1 MTRVDPYAHTL
12 PPVRADA
19 SRVLRTTVGLRPYR
33 PDGFVVRKETLGQK
47 TLIHDYGHGGSGVS
61 LSWGTAQMSLDLLGD
76 EVLDRAAVIGCGAV
90 GLSTARLLQRRGVTV
105 TIYAAE
111 KPPKTTTDLSGA
123 FWAPFSL
130 VDDSRMTPQIA
141 ERIVAAGRIA
151 YAEFERM
158 VNDSR
163 YAIRRLPTYY
173 LDDRPAEVTA
183 EERLMPDLFGGV
195 PLRPGAHP
203 FGDKYALVV
212 PALAIEPTP
221 HIRAVLE
228 DFEQAGGYV
237 VRREFKTRD
246 EIDSLPERVV
256 FNCSGLG
263 SRVLANDDELIPM
276 KGQLTLL
283 QPQPEVKYMIAVP
296 KKRLYMI
303 PRSDGIILGTSQVR
317 NNWSLEP
324 DRAEIERVLAG
335 FQRLRPSATS

>member
-1 MTRVDPYAHTL
+1 MTHFANTL
-12 PPVRADA
+12 PPVKADA
-19 SRVLRTTVGLRPYR
+19 SRVLKTTVGLRPYR
-33 PDGFVVRKETLGQK
+33 PDGFVVRTETLGQK

-76 EVLDRAAVIGCGAV
+76 ASLDDAAVIGCGAV
-90 GLSTARLLQRRGVTV
+90 GLATARLLQKRGVAV

-130 VDDSRMTPQIA
+130 VDENRMTPQIS
-141 ERIVAAGRIA
+141 ERIVRAGRIA
-151 YAEFERM
+151 YAEFEQM
-158 VNDSR
+158 ANQTR

-183 EERLMPDLFGGV
+183 EERLMPDLFSGES
-195 PLRPGAHP
+195 LRPGEHP
-203 FGDKYALVV
+203 FGSRYALVV
-212 PALAIEPTP
+212 PALAIEPSP

-228 DFEQAGGYV
+228 DFEQAGGQF
-237 VRREFKTRD
+237 VRREFGTRD
-246 EIDSLPERVV
+246 DVATLAQRVV

-263 SRVLANDDELIPM
+263 SRILANDDELIPM

-283 QPQPEVKYMIAVP
+283 QPQPEVNYMIAVP

-303 PRSDGIILGTSQVR
+303 PRSDGIVLGTSQVR

-324 DRAEIERVLAG
+324 DKAEIARVLAG
-335 FQRLRPSATS
+335 LAALRH

>member
-1 MTRVDPYAHTL
+1 MPRVDAFAHTL
-12 PPVRADA
+12 PPLRVDA

-33 PDGFVVRKETLGQK
+33 PDGFVIRAESFGQK

-61 LSWGTAQMSLDLLGD
+61 LSWGTAAMSLDLLGD
-76 EVLDRAAVIGCGAV
+76 EMVDEAAVIGCGAV
-90 GLSTARLLQRRGVTV
+90 GLATARLLQKRGVAV

-130 VDDSRMTPQIA
+130 VDDNRMTPDIA
-141 ERIVAAGRIA
+141 ERIVKASRIA
-151 YAEFERM
+151 YAAFEQM
-158 VNDSR
+158 TNDKR

-183 EERLMPDLFGGV
+183 EERLMPDLFSGES
-195 PLRPGAHP
+195 LRPGEHP
-203 FGDKYALVV
+203 FGSRYALVV
-212 PALAIEPTP
+212 PALAIEPSP
-221 HIRAVLE
+221 HIRAILE

-237 VRREFKTRD
+237 IRREFKTRD
-246 EIDSLPERVV
+246 DIESLPERVV

-263 SRVLANDDELIPM
+263 SRILADDDELIPM

-283 QPQPEVKYMIAVP
+283 QPQPEVTYMLAVP
-296 KKRLYMI
+296 RKRLYMI
-303 PRSDGIILGTSQVR
+303 PRSDGIVLGTSQVR

-324 DRAEIERVLAG
+324 DKAEITRVLTGHA
-335 FQRLRPSATS
+335 QLRS

>member
-1 MTRVDPYAHTL
+1 MTRVDAFAHTL

-19 SRVLRTTVGLRPYR
+19 TRVLRTTVGLRPYR
-33 PDGFVVRKETLGQK
+33 PDGFVVRAETFGQK

-61 LSWGTAQMSLDLLGD
+61 LSWGTAAMSLELLD
-76 EVLDRAAVIGCGAV
+76 DAPLDAAAVIGCGAV
-90 GLSTARLLQRRGVTV
+90 GLATARLLQKRGVTV

-130 VDDSRMTPQIA
+130 VDENRMTPEIA
-141 ERIVAAGRIA
+141 ERIVRAGRIA
-151 YAEFERM
+151 YAEFEQM
-158 VNDSR
+158 TNQKR

-173 LDDRPAEVTA
+173 LDDRPAEVTP
-183 EERLMPDLFGGV
+183 EERLMPDLFSGES
-195 PLRPGAHP
+195 LRPGEHP
-203 FGDKYALVV
+203 FGSRYALVV
-212 PALAIEPTP
+212 PALAIEPSP

-237 VRREFKTRD
+237 VRREFKARD
-246 EIDSLPERVV
+246 DIASLPERVV

-263 SRVLANDDELIPM
+263 ARVLANDDELIPM

-283 QPQPEVKYMIAVP
+283 QPQPEINYMLAVP

-303 PRSDGIILGTSQVR
+303 PRSDGIVLGTSQVR
-317 NNWSLEP
+317 NNWTLEP
-324 DRAEIERVLAG
+324 DKAEIARVLAG
-335 FQRLRPSATS
+335 VAALRK

>member
-1 MTRVDPYAHTL
+1 MV
-12 PPVRADA
+12 
-19 SRVLRTTVGLRPYR
+19 RTTVGLRPYR
-33 PDGFVVRKETLGQK
+33 PDGFVVRAETHGQK

-76 EVLDRAAVIGCGAV
+76 GLLDDAAVIGCGAV
-90 GLSTARLLQRRGVTV
+90 GLATARLLQRRGVAV

-111 KPPKTTTDLSGA
+111 RPPKTTTDLSGA

-130 VDDSRMTPQIA
+130 VDDNRMTPQIA
-141 ERIVAAGRIA
+141 ERIVRAGRIA
-151 YAEFERM
+151 YAQFEQM
-158 VNDSR
+158 ANQTR

-183 EERLMPDLFGGV
+183 EERLMPDLFGGES
-195 PLRPGAHP
+195 LRPGEHP
-203 FGDKYALVV
+203 FGSRYALVV
-212 PALAIEPTP
+212 PALAIEPSP

-228 DFEQAGGYV
+228 DFEQAGGRF

-246 EIDSLPERVV
+246 DVASLPERVI

-263 SRVLANDDELIPM
+263 ARGLANDDTLIPM

-283 QPQPEVKYMIAVP
+283 QPQPEIDYMLAVP

-303 PRSDGIILGTSQVR
+303 PRSDGIVLGTSQVR
-317 NNWSLEP
+317 NSWSLDP
-324 DRAEIERVLAG
+324 DKAEIARVLAG
-335 FQRLRPSATS
+335 VAALRN